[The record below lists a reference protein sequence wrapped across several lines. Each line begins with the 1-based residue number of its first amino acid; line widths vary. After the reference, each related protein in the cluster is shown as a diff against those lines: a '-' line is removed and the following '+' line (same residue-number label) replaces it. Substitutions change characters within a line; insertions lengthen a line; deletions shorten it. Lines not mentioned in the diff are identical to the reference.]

1 MPSLIGIDIG
11 LTYAK
16 TVVFDVDGTQLA
28 VARMKVPQSQPEPHW
43 VERDMD
49 ELWRLAAASIRQA
62 VATCGRPAADISA
75 LAVTA
80 HGDGL
85 YLLDAANR
93 PVRPGI
99 LSLDSRAGEIAESWK
114 TQGTAAEALCITGQE
129 PHASAPSALLAWIK
143 RSEPANYLRIRSI
156 LACKDWLRFRLTG
169 TVGTDHTEAS
179 TSFADYRT
187 QGFSTEA
194 LAIFGLAELSESLP
208 KVSLSHEIVG
218 SVTRAAAAETGLVAG
233 TPVAAGLHDVT
244 ASALG
249 IGGHGPGLLAIIA
262 GTYSINEIVSPEP
275 AIDSRWYCRNGV
287 MPGTWNNMAISPA
300 SSANYEWFLETLC
313 QADQEKAEREGSSIH
328 QVLAAEINAAFERP
342 SSVLFHPFLFGS
354 PYGSNASASFFG
366 LRGWHDRGD
375 LLKGLLEG
383 VVFNHRAHIDALRS
397 KFGATEARISG
408 GVSRNPAIA
417 QLFANALGLP
427 ILTTKSEEAGA
438 LGAALC
444 AAVGIGLY
452 DDPTTASHMTV
463 QLHKRYHPDTR
474 QADCLQRKYELYSRL
489 VEAMQPLW
497 PAMERSIDKAMAELQ
512 S

>member
-16 TVVFDVDGTQLA
+16 TVVFDVGGTQLA
-28 VARMKVPQSQPEPHW
+28 VARMKVPQSQPRPRW
-43 VERDMD
+43 VERDMG
-49 ELWRLAAASIRQA
+49 ELWQLAAASIHAA
-62 VATCGRPAADISA
+62 VSACGRDPADIAA

-85 YLLDAANR
+85 YLLDQENR

-99 LSLDSRAGEIAESWK
+99 LSLDSRAGDIIERWGPE
-114 TQGTAAEALCITGQE
+114 GVAAEALRVTGQE

-143 RSEPANYLRIRSI
+143 RHEPASYRRTASI
-156 LACKDWLRFRLTG
+156 LACKDWLRFCLTG

-179 TSFADYRT
+179 TSFTDYRS
-187 QGFSTEA
+187 QAFSAKA
-194 LAIFGLAELSESLP
+194 LAIFGLDELSESLP
-208 KVSLSHEIVG
+208 QVSLSHEVIG
-218 SVTRAAAAETGLVAG
+218 GVTREAAAQTGLIAG

-249 IGGHGPGLLAIIA
+249 VGGHEPGLLAIIA
-262 GTYSINEIVSPEP
+262 GTYSINEIISTEP
-275 AIDSRWYCRNGV
+275 AVDARWYCRSGV
-287 MPGTWNNMAISPA
+287 LPGTWNNMAISPA

-313 QADQEKAEREGSSIH
+313 RADQEKADREGTSIH
-328 QVLAAEINAAFERP
+328 HVLAAEIDAAFTRP
-342 SSVLFHPFLFGS
+342 SAITFHPFLFGS
-354 PYGSNASASFFG
+354 PYGSAASASLFG

-375 LLKGLLEG
+375 ILKGLLEG

-397 KFGATEARISG
+397 KFGASEARIAG

-417 QLFANALGLP
+417 QLFADALDLP
-427 ILTTKSEEAGA
+427 MLTTLSDEAGA

-444 AAVGIGLY
+444 AGTGIGLY
-452 DDPTTASHMTV
+452 DNPISAARRVVRT
-463 QLHKRYHPDTR
+463 HKRYLPDGSR
-474 QADCLQRKYELYSRL
+474 KADLERKYDLYCRL
-489 VEAMQPLW
+489 AGAMRPLW
-497 PAMERSIDKAMAELQ
+497 PAMEPTAELR

>member
-1 MPSLIGIDIG
+1 MPNLIGIDIG

-16 TVVFDVDGTQLA
+16 TVVFDIDGRQLA
-28 VARMKVPQSQPEPHW
+28 VARMKVPQSQPRPHW

-62 VATCGRPAADISA
+62 VATCGRPAADIAA

-85 YLLDAANR
+85 YLLDADNR

-99 LSLDSRAGEIAESWK
+99 LSLDSRAGGIADGWK
-114 TQGTAAEALCITGQE
+114 ADGTATEALRVTGQE

-143 RSEPANYLRIRSI
+143 RNEPSAYRRIRSV

-169 TVGTDHTEAS
+169 AVGTDHTEAS

-187 QGFSTEA
+187 QGFSAEA
-194 LAIFGLAELSESLP
+194 LAIFGLTELSESLP
-208 KVSLSHEIVG
+208 KVSLSHEVVG
-218 SVTRAAAAETGLVAG
+218 AVTRAAAAETGLVAG

-262 GTYSINEIVSPEP
+262 GTYSINEIVSTEP
-275 AIDSRWYCRNGV
+275 AVDKRWYCRNGV
-287 MPGTWNNMAISPA
+287 MPGSWNNMAISPA

-313 QADQEKAEREGSSIH
+313 RADQEKAEREGSSIH
-328 QVLAAEINAAFERP
+328 QVLAAEIDAAFERP

-354 PYGSNASASFFG
+354 PHGSGASASVFG

-375 LLKGLLEG
+375 VLKGLLEG

-397 KFGATEARISG
+397 KFGATEARIAG

-417 QLFANALGLP
+417 QLFADALGLP
-427 ILTTKSEEAGA
+427 ILTTRSEEAGA

-444 AAVGIGLY
+444 AAASIGLH
-452 DDPTTASHMTV
+452 DDPVSASRATV
-463 QLHKRYHPDTR
+463 EAHKRYLPNAEHAAR
-474 QADCLQRKYELYSRL
+474 LQRKYELYSRL
-489 VEAMQPLW
+489 VAAMQSHW
-497 PAMERSIDKAMAELQ
+497 PVMELQ